1 MKTTA
6 LFMAA
11 GLLVL
16 MGLALAQGGGTFREG
31 LTTSG
36 RQLIRFLPI
45 LVIAVL
51 MAGFMETL
59 LPRRIIDDLLSDSA
73 GFKGIAIAWF
83 AGIITPGGSIVGM
96 PIIAGLYRAGVG
108 TAVLMTYATSLATL
122 SMMRIPIEAGFYGWR
137 LTLLRIGVSLGLPFI
152 AGGLTLLLVRLTQ
165 TAS

>member
-1 MKTTA
+1 MKSTA

-11 GLLVL
+11 ALLIL

-31 LTTSG
+31 LSTSG
-36 RQLIRFLPI
+36 RQLVRFLPI

-59 LPRRIIDDLLSDSA
+59 LPQRVVDNLLSDTA
-73 GFKGIAIAWF
+73 GFKGIAVAWF

-152 AGGLTLLLVRLTQ
+152 AGGLTLLVVRLTE
-165 TAS
+165 

>member
-1 MKTTA
+1 MKSTA

-11 GLLVL
+11 ALLIL

-31 LTTSG
+31 MATSG

-45 LVIAVL
+45 LIIAVL
-51 MAGFMETL
+51 LAGFMETL
-59 LPRRIIDDLLSDSA
+59 LPQRIVDNLLSDTA
-73 GFKGIAIAWF
+73 GFKGIVIAWF

-122 SMMRIPIEAGFYGWR
+122 SLMRVPIEAGFYGWR
-137 LTLLRIGVSLGLPFI
+137 LTALRIGVSLGLPFI
-152 AGGLTLLLVRLTQ
+152 AGGLTLLFVRLTE
-165 TAS
+165 